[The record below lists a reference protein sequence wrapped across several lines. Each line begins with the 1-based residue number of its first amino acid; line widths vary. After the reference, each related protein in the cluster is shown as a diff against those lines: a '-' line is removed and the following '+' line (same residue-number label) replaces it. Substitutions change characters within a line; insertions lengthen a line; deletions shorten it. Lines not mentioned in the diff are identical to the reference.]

1 MKQCCNTHV
10 IVQVGRRHSVPLSV
24 NRPPGLPLT
33 VIRRESLPVVDH
45 RRRFTL
51 GPILHLEEEDED
63 LPLSLASSGSSVGFQ
78 RSSDCVSGHEERPV
92 SAENLL
98 PDLSIASITTHTEA
112 SRLSS
117 VIHGTTLTPPSRL
130 TRQQTFPP
138 LQPFVR
144 VRYMSTTGEL
154 LGESSSTS
162 SSTSGSRTGGE
173 LLKRDSSDDSS
184 SEKAIKV
191 AKLAREKENMD
202 PQYDLDVEISSL
214 KNRRN
219 IPQVGL
225 LTLQKS
231 YYKHVQFA
239 TCAKIKES
247 DFLTIVI

>member
-1 MKQCCNTHV
+1 M
-10 IVQVGRRHSVPLSV
+10 PLSV
-24 NRPPGLPLT
+24 SRPPGLPLT

-51 GPILHLEEEDED
+51 GPILHLEEEDEE
-63 LPLSLASSGSSVGFQ
+63 LPLSMGSSVSSVGFQ
-78 RSSDCVSGHEERPV
+78 RSSECVSGQEERPV

-98 PDLSIASITTHTEA
+98 PDLSIASITTHMEA

-154 LGESSSTS
+154 LGDSISTSS
-162 SSTSGSRTGGE
+162 SSTSGSRAGGE

-202 PQYDLDVEISSL
+202 PQYDLDVEISSI

-219 IPQVGL
+219 IPQVSL
-225 LTLQKS
+225 
-231 YYKHVQFA
+231 
-239 TCAKIKES
+239 
-247 DFLTIVI
+247 